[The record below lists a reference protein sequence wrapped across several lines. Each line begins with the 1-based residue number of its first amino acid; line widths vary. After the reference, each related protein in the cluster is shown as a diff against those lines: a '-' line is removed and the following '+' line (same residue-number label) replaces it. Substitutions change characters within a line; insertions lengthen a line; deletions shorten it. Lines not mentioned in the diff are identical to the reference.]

1 MSLSDL
7 LLRLGSQAKDLEDS
21 ATAHQAEIDVALK
34 TRASELHAT
43 LSKVKVAI
51 GQQLDA
57 DTDAVSNRLT
67 DLQRTIADGFQ
78 ALRTEAD
85 ARAIDPSVK
94 PRTAA
99 QLAELDAED
108 AIDFALYALQ
118 EAEYF
123 VRAAVAARDEGG
135 ETAAEDVVVTDG
147 ETAVEDVVVTDGET
161 AVETVDAVDIDN
173 AATTDEAPKK

>member
-21 ATAHQAEIDVALK
+21 ATAHQAETDIKLK
-34 TRASELHAT
+34 TRASELHET
-43 LSKVKVAI
+43 LSNVKVAI
-51 GQQLDA
+51 GQQLYA
-57 DTDAVSNRLT
+57 DTDATTTRLT

-78 ALRTEAD
+78 TLRAEAD
-85 ARAIDPSVK
+85 TRRIDPTVK

-108 AIDFALYALQ
+108 AVDFALYALQ

-123 VRAAVAARDEGG
+123 VLAAIAARDAGG
-135 ETAAEDVVVTDG
+135 ELASGA
-147 ETAVEDVVVTDGET
+147 
-161 AVETVDAVDIDN
+161 
-173 AATTDEAPKK
+173 